1 MPSLPLLE
9 RRLTTATYRG
19 LAILDLGCGSAA
31 AGVLLAQTISGCQAV
46 VAEVGGP
53 GRLAKLNLRASIPA
67 TRSCLT
73 LANMPP
79 ETVLLRERM
88 ARQLDIIIMT
98 RQGLQENR
106 FWFVMNTAKLL
117 TAHYPRA
124 LVLLACKADVETQ
137 KNLTETFETE
147 GFQETGNTTVPTP
160 LDESCVPSL
169 GIRITEFIRQPSQT
183 LEGAV

>member
-1 MPSLPLLE
+1 MPLSRKPLLFYEDARFLGHNAIDDEQLALCIFLDRTATLRSMPSLPLLE

-88 ARQLDIIIMT
+88 ARQLDIIVMT

-117 TAHYPRA
+117 TAH
-124 LVLLACKADVETQ
+124 
-137 KNLTETFETE
+137 
-147 GFQETGNTTVPTP
+147 
-160 LDESCVPSL
+160 
-169 GIRITEFIRQPSQT
+169 
-183 LEGAV
+183 